1 MFQIEQS
8 NFFDDEEYIIFHAS
22 AIVGPFWWTDGSK
35 VRQGEC
41 PLSICLLFTGNE
53 FHACTIVWGD
63 VCSTVSSSV
72 IPLIWCTYCFFF
84 LFPSVYFV
92 KGGGRGLRLWLTV
105 ASICTFIYL
114 LFLCPFVNVCQNFL
128 PFPISNQ
135 RTHHSIGRYS
145 SNIFSARLVATPK
158 YFQRSSGHDAKID
171 YNYLVACAKM
181 LTVGVFSAASGPVS
195 SPQQFQ
201 QRTVVE
207 VSRVLTQHWR
217 WYYRLSPHHHSRSV
231 WWLSSRPPTL
241 PRQAR
246 PLAQVV
252 RFPYTVQIS
261 RVPILLSSVDARCS
275 SPVQRFAVGVNCL
288 AVTFSLLQLW
298 TDDDHDDRVEC
309 TCDGD
314 KKALLQKNLTILYFN
329 FLQISIDFGLLL

>member
-84 LFPSVYFV
+84 LFPSVYFA

-114 LFLCPFVNVCQNFL
+114 LFLCPFVNIVQIFCHFPSLIRGRIIRLVVIL
-128 PFPISNQ
+128 PIFSALVWSRRQ
-135 RTHHSIGRYS
+135 
-145 SNIFSARLVATPK
+145 NIFSARLVTTPK
-158 YFQRSSGHDAKID
+158 
-171 YNYLVACAKM
+171 
-181 LTVGVFSAASGPVS
+181 
-195 SPQQFQ
+195 
-201 QRTVVE
+201 
-207 VSRVLTQHWR
+207 
-217 WYYRLSPHHHSRSV
+217 
-231 WWLSSRPPTL
+231 
-241 PRQAR
+241 
-246 PLAQVV
+246 
-252 RFPYTVQIS
+252 
-261 RVPILLSSVDARCS
+261 
-275 SPVQRFAVGVNCL
+275 
-288 AVTFSLLQLW
+288 
-298 TDDDHDDRVEC
+298 
-309 TCDGD
+309 
-314 KKALLQKNLTILYFN
+314 
-329 FLQISIDFGLLL
+329 